1 MIVSTRNTWLHT
13 LFQVR
18 GSTIL
23 RTWRRL
29 LLALAVAVVVTYL
42 HESYLRDSEILE
54 IDMTPF
60 SLTGLALGIFLGFRN
75 NTSYDRFW
83 EGRKLWGRVVNAS
96 RTLTRQI
103 LTLARPAGAE
113 YHREAVHRLVA
124 YVHALRVHL
133 RGSKD
138 YSQLKP
144 FLDAEEFAA
153 LEGESNVPISILQT
167 MGERF
172 RDAWD
177 EGKVDAFHL
186 PVLEGSLTELA
197 GVQGGCERIRATPIP
212 FSYSVLLHRIVAV
225 YCLTLPFGLVASTG
239 VLTPFVVLL
248 ISYAFFGLDAVGEE
262 IEDPFGLDPNDL
274 PLDAI
279 TRMIEINLRQRIGD
293 TDLPP
298 LLEPTK
304 NVLT

>member
-18 GSTIL
+18 GSTIV

-29 LLALAVAVVVTYL
+29 LLAVGVAVVVTYL
-42 HESYLRDSEILE
+42 HESYLKDSAILE

-96 RTLTRQI
+96 RTLTRQL
-103 LTLARPAGAE
+103 LTLTRPAGAE
-113 YHREAVHRLVA
+113 FHRESVYRLIA
-124 YVHALRVHL
+124 YVHALRLHL
-133 RGSKD
+133 RNSDDHGELSE
-138 YSQLKP
+138 
-144 FLDAEEFAA
+144 FLSADELAA
-153 LEGESNVPISILQT
+153 LKGESNVPIAILQT

-172 RDAWD
+172 RDVWD
-177 EGKVDAFHL
+177 EGHVDAFHL
-186 PVLEGSLTELA
+186 PILEGSLTELA

-279 TRMIEINLRQRIGD
+279 TRMIEVNLRQRLGE
-293 TDLPP
+293 TELPDLLKPDR
-298 LLEPTK
+298 

>member
-18 GSTIL
+18 GSTIV

-29 LLALAVAVVVTYL
+29 LLAVGVAIVVTYL
-42 HESYLRDSEILE
+42 HESYLKDSEILE

-83 EGRKLWGRVVNAS
+83 EGRKLWGCVVNAS
-96 RTLTRQI
+96 RTLTRQL
-103 LTLARPAGAE
+103 LTLTRPAGAE
-113 YHREAVHRLVA
+113 FHRESVYRLIA
-124 YVHALRVHL
+124 YVHALRLHL
-133 RGSKD
+133 RKSDD
-138 YSQLKP
+138 YSQLKDLISP
-144 FLDAEEFAA
+144 EELAA
-153 LEGESNVPISILQT
+153 LKGDSNVPISILQT
-167 MGERF
+167 MGNRF

-177 EGKVDAFHL
+177 EDHIDAFHL

-197 GVQGGCERIRATPIP
+197 GVQGGCERILATPIP

-262 IEDPFGLDPNDL
+262 IEDPFGFDPNDL

-279 TRMIEINLRQRIGD
+279 TRMIEINLREQLGE
-293 TDLPP
+293 TDLPS
-298 LLEPTK
+298 LLQPKK

>member
-18 GSTIL
+18 GSTIV

-29 LLALAVAVVVTYL
+29 LLALFVSIVVTFL
-42 HESYLRDSEILE
+42 HESYLRDSAILE

-96 RTLTRQI
+96 RTLTRQV

-113 YHREAVHRLVA
+113 FHRESVYRLIA
-124 YVHALRVHL
+124 YVHALRLHL
-133 RGSKD
+133 RKSD
-138 YSQLKP
+138 DFSELKELLSP
-144 FLDAEEFAA
+144 EEVAA

-172 RDAWD
+172 RDAWED
-177 EGKVDAFHL
+177 EHIDAFHL
-186 PVLEGSLTELA
+186 PVLEASLTELA
-197 GVQGGCERIRATPIP
+197 GVQGGCERILATPIP

-262 IEDPFGLDPNDL
+262 IEDPFGLNPNDL

-279 TRMIEINLRQRIGD
+279 TRMIEVNLRQRLGE
-293 TDLPP
+293 TELPSM
-298 LLEPTK
+298 LEPTN